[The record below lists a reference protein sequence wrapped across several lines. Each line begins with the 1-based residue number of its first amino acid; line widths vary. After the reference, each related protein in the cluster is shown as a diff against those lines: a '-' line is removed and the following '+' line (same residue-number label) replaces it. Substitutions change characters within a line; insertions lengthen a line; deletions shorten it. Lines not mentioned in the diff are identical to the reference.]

1 MKKTIIIISILII
14 IALLSVYFYYQNNF
28 LQTSNYTVEN
38 ENIPEAFDNYK
49 IIQISDYHN
58 VKSNRLNND
67 LVKSIKDEKPN
78 IIVITG
84 DLIDSRRTDVNSA
97 LSFLEKIKDIAPCFY
112 VTGNHEAAIKEYSK
126 IKHQITNSGVII
138 LENTHKTITI
148 DNQNIEILGL
158 KDPLFYPK
166 KERDKINKKLEKVLE
181 KADKDNFKILLSHR
195 PEFFDVYSKYDIG
208 LVLSGHAHG
217 GQFRLPFIGGLF
229 APGQGF
235 FPKYT
240 SGIFEQNGTNMIV
253 SRGIGKSSMPFRINN
268 RPELIVITLKSN

>member
-14 IALLSVYFYYQNNF
+14 IVLLSVYFYYQNNF
-28 LQTSNYTVEN
+28 LQTSNYIVKN

-126 IKHQITNSGVII
+126 IKHQITKSGVII

>member
-1 MKKTIIIISILII
+1 MNKTIIIISILII

-58 VKSNRLNND
+58 VKSNKLNND

-84 DLIDSRRTDVNSA
+84 DLIDSRRTDVNAA
-97 LSFLEKIKDIAPCFY
+97 LSFLEKIKEIAPCFY

-126 IKHQITNSGVII
+126 IKPKIAEKGVKI
-138 LENTHKTITI
+138 LENTHKTVTI
-148 DNQNIEILGL
+148 DNQSIEILGL

-195 PEFFDVYSKYDIG
+195 PELFDIYSEYDIG

>member
-1 MKKTIIIISILII
+1 MKKLIIIICILII
-14 IALLSVYFYYQNNF
+14 VALLSVYFYYQNNF

-126 IKHQITNSGVII
+126 IKHQITKSGVII